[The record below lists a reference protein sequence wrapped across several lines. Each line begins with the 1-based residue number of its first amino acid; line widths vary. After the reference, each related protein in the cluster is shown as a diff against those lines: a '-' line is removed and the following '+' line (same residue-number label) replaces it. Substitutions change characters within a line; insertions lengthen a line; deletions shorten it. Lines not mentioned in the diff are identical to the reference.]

1 MLKVLL
7 KEINM
12 WISERQQ
19 YTAMSGIDCPVSKCL
34 APGVYTRYPPMVA
47 MQRMDQGVMPLAL
60 VLQQEQRM
68 LWVPAPALAPPR
80 QD

>member
-1 MLKVLL
+1 MLKVQ
-7 KEINM
+7 KKKINM

-47 MQRMDQGVMPLAL
+47 MQRMDQEVLPLAL
-60 VLQQEQRM
+60 VLQEQERM
-68 LWVPAPALAPPR
+68 LWVPTPALAPPR